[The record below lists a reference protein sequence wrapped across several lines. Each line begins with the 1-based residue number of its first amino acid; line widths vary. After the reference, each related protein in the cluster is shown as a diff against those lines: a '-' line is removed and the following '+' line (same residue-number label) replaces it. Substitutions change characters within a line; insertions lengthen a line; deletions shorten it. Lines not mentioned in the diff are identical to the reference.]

1 MDMLLFQDKVC
12 TTDDDSIE
20 PKCVWSIKA
29 TVWKSGWII
38 RFVRFA
44 TQHERS

>member
-12 TTDDDSIE
+12 TIDDGSME

-29 TVWKSGWII
+29 IVWKSGWII
-38 RFVRFA
+38 LSV
-44 TQHERS
+44 